1 MPPYKA
7 VIDTNVLVSALLT
20 PGRNAARILSMV
32 RDKTLVPCYT
42 AGIMEEYREVLS
54 RDKFNLPEAEVDV
67 LLTGISRRGL
77 MADTVKSS
85 FYMPDEDDRK
95 FYDAAKTTGAFLIT
109 GNPGHYP
116 QEPSVINP
124 ARFLEKIRLEKR

>member
-32 RDKTLVPCYT
+32 RDKTLVPCYI

-67 LLTGISRRGL
+67 LLTGISRRG
-77 MADTVKSS
+77 AGVGGAG
-85 FYMPDEDDRK
+85 P
-95 FYDAAKTTGAFLIT
+95 AAHPRQKTNSAVLR
-109 GNPGHYP
+109 
-116 QEPSVINP
+116 
-124 ARFLEKIRLEKR
+124 A